1 MVVLDVDGVLNIDDV
16 QEGNILNRIQPLS
29 GQSLQDSHLVGRP
42 LSEVERY
49 FIEQALTITNGNREE
64 ASRMLG
70 IGERT
75 LYRVIQD
82 WKLQDKIKK
91 ALSEN
96 SNDMEK
102 AAHSLGMKPDSLQR
116 KLKKLAISTDS
127 EEDSVS
133 QDTEDQTDS

>member
-133 QDTEDQTDS
+133 QDTDDQTDS

>member
-1 MVVLDVDGVLNIDDV
+1 
-16 QEGNILNRIQPLS
+16 
-29 GQSLQDSHLVGRP
+29 
-42 LSEVERY
+42 
-49 FIEQALTITNGNREE
+49 
-64 ASRMLG
+64 
-70 IGERT
+70 
-75 LYRVIQD
+75 VIQD